1 MNKLNQEGK
10 RQQSLTPMQEI
21 INPLVRFNPI
31 MDIKVSNI
39 KIYLVTFFNPKNTLL
54 FIDFNIL
61 LKQKK

>member
-31 MDIKVSNI
+31 MDINVSNI
-39 KIYLVTFFNPKNTLL
+39 KIYLVK
-54 FIDFNIL
+54 IKI
-61 LKQKK
+61 

>member
-31 MDIKVSNI
+31 MDINVSNM
-39 KIYLVTFFNPKNTLL
+39 KIYLVKTVFNPRLNFYQLSIYL
-54 FIDFNIL
+54 VFIII
-61 LKQKK
+61 